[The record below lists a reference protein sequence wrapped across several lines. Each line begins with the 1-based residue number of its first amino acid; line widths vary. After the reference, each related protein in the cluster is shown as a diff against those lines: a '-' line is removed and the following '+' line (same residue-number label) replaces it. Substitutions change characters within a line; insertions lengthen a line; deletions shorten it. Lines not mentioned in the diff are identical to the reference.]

1 MDMDKVDAALAR
13 LARAPTPAGL
23 LNMEGA
29 VLERIAHEPSPRQR
43 DSLGLSAFAAVGAMA
58 LGLAGGL
65 LPQEFR
71 SEPASLSPLTG
82 VSELAPSSL
91 LASTR

>member
-1 MDMDKVDAALAR
+1 MDMDEVDAALAR
-13 LARAPTPAGL
+13 LARVPPPAGL

-29 VLERIAHEPSPRQR
+29 VLERITHEPPRQR
-43 DSLGLSAFAAVGAMA
+43 DSLGLSAFAAVGALA

-65 LPQEFR
+65 LPEEFR